1 MGQLHRTELPE
12 LSRKLDNAFC
22 MMPSYK
28 NGAIYRDVRRALGHH
43 LGGGVPRMSP
53 IRLALHFQPN
63 RLSTCVKPR
72 R

>member
-43 LGGGVPRMSP
+43 LGGGVPRSGFNVTVYPMN
-53 IRLALHFQPN
+53 RGLQVLARP
-63 RLSTCVKPR
+63 
-72 R
+72 